1 MKPPSPPPAGARDH
15 VNTGPRRVL
24 LGLALIYLGLFLALP
39 VAFIF
44 TQALGKGWQAYL
56 APAGDPLALAA
67 VKLTLLAAAVAVP
80 LNLIFGVAAAWC
92 IAKFEFTGKTVLT
105 ALIDLP
111 LTISPVISGLLFVL
125 IFGLQGWLGA
135 WLAGRGVAVIYA
147 APGIILAT
155 VFVTLPF
162 VARELI
168 PLMAERGKDDEEAAL
183 LLGADGWQ
191 TFLRVTLPG
200 IKWGVFYGG
209 VLSAARAIGE
219 FGAVS
224 MVSGHIRGRTNTLTL
239 HIEALYNEYDM
250 TAAFAIASLLALLAL
265 CTLAAQ
271 TLISAGERRNGQG
284 EIL

>member
-1 MKPPSPPPAGARDH
+1 MA
-15 VNTGPRRVL
+15 
-24 LGLALIYLGLFLALP
+24 LGYLALFLALP

-44 TQALGKGWQAYL
+44 IQALAKGWQAYL
-56 APAGDPLALAA
+56 APMSDPMALAA
-67 VKLTLLAAAVAVP
+67 IKLTLLATAVAVP
-80 LNLIFGVAAAWC
+80 LNLVFGVAAAWC
-92 IAKFEFTGKTVLT
+92 IAKFDFTGKTALT

-125 IFGLQGWLGA
+125 IFGLQGWLGS
-135 WLAGRGVAVIYA
+135 WLGARDISIIFA
-147 APGIILAT
+147 APGIALAT

-168 PLMAERGKDDEEAAL
+168 PLMAERGKDDEEAAV

-191 TFLRVTLPG
+191 TFWRVTLPG
-200 IKWGVFYGG
+200 IKWGVFYGV

-224 MVSGHIRGRTNTLTL
+224 MVSGHIRGRTNTVTL
-239 HIEALYNEYDM
+239 HVETLYNEYNM
-250 TAAFAIASLLALLAL
+250 TAAFAVSSLLVLLALA
-265 CTLAAQ
+265 TLAAQ
-271 TLISAGERRNGQG
+271 TLISTREEAGGRG